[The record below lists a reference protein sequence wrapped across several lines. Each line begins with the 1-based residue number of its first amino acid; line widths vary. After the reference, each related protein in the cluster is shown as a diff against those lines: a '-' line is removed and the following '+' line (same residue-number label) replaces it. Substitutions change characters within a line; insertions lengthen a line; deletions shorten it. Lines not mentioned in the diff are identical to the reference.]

1 MRSLIKE
8 ILSYV
13 QKNLTRSAHTLSQT
27 AQAQRSLRGER
38 TLILW
43 RCGALLSVLL
53 SLCLWRSV
61 ALALP
66 FKIDTPLY
74 GARVW
79 IDGVLRGHTPLAEL
93 ELSAGLHVL
102 ELRWG
107 GGRVRRL
114 LWVSPTSRGVTLD
127 SLYAERAPVEGD
139 DEGEVAGEVND
150 EGVALGDQGAPLTEL
165 MISAELTLNDA
176 LGSSATQAWALKH
189 PLVARRLYLEM
200 EGVNVSLLH
209 DPEAPDALGS
219 LRYAGLTQDQQHELY
234 ARRLS
239 LRYSHGGLSA
249 ELGRGPLGLLP
260 RLRAPLPLMSA
271 PDHLTLGEGSGD
283 HPLLYADRATLS
295 QRSGLWGVTLEAGRL
310 TTWSAE
316 AVRQAEGS
324 ALPYTGRLTLE
335 VGDEEL
341 AHANVSVY
349 GLSRLSA
356 TSTGAPHE
364 LDRWGATLKLELQRA
379 PESIDHLAL
388 GVASAERDL
397 LALLASGALELL
409 GVMVRGE
416 AELLK
421 AHPLHQARAPWSL
434 WPDSFEGDRARVSL
448 STEHIRWIEVKLASQ
463 GGGLPSWLPPRLTS
477 QTDDYSGLS
486 YARYISYP
494 LHVFGPAYTQLSGTS
509 RWRISLGGGELESSL
524 TSALWASSPQ
534 AVEVTDPLTARLGV
548 SWRSMDRGLI
558 SVSVDRGP
566 LGSWGV
572 EGVAR
577 LVFDVIGVGLRCDRP
592 SALGLIPV
600 RGLVSCGVDV
610 SLLRDVQFRDAE

>member
-13 QKNLTRSAHTLSQT
+13 QKNLTFSTSHLSQK
-27 AQAQRSLRGER
+27 ALARWSLRGEL

-43 RCGALLSVLL
+43 LYGAMLSFLL
-53 SLCLWRSV
+53 SLVLCPSV

-127 SLYAERAPVEGD
+127 SLYAERASVEVD
-139 DEGEVAGEVND
+139 DEDEEADAMND
-150 EGVALGDQGAPLTEL
+150 EGVALGEERPALTEL
-165 MISAELTLNDA
+165 MFSAELTLTDA
-176 LGSSATQAWALKH
+176 LGSSASQVWSLQH

-209 DPEAPDALGS
+209 DPEAPDAMS
-219 LRYAGLTQDQQHELY
+219 ALRYAGLTQDQQHELY

-239 LRYSHGGLSA
+239 LRYTQGSMSA
-249 ELGRGPLGLLP
+249 ELGRGPLTLLP
-260 RLRAPLPLMSA
+260 RLRAPLPLMDA
-271 PDHLTLGEGSGD
+271 PDHLVLGEGSGH
-283 HPLLYADRATLS
+283 HPLLYADRARLA
-295 QRSGLWGVTLEAGRL
+295 QRGPLWGVSLEAGRL

-316 AVRQAEGS
+316 AVRSES
-324 ALPYTGRLTLE
+324 SHLLPYASQLRFE
-335 VGDEEL
+335 FGDEGKAEVNASL
-341 AHANVSVY
+341 YA
-349 GLSRLSA
+349 LSRLSA
-356 TSTGAPHE
+356 HARAEPHD
-364 LDRWGATLKLELQRA
+364 LDRWGATITLEVQGP
-379 PESIDHLAL
+379 PESINHLML
-388 GVASAERDL
+388 GVASAERSL
-397 LALLASGALELL
+397 LSLLASGALELF
-409 GVMVRGE
+409 GVMVSGS

-421 AHPLHQARAPWSL
+421 AHPLHQARAPWAL
-434 WPDSFEGDRARVSL
+434 WPDAFDQDRARVSL
-448 STEHIRWIEVKLASQ
+448 STEHIRWIEVKLESQ
-463 GGGLPSWLPPRLTS
+463 GGGVPTWLTDRLPAQSS
-477 QTDDYSGLS
+477 DYSGLY

-494 LHVFGPAYTQLSGTS
+494 LHFFGPAYTRLSGTS

-524 TSALWASSPQ
+524 TSALWAGSRQ
-534 AVEVTDPLTARLGV
+534 AVQVTDPLTARLGI
-548 SWRSMDRGLI
+548 SWRSMDRGLV
-558 SVSVDRGP
+558 SASVDRGP
-566 LGSWGV
+566 LGSWGLEV
-572 EGVAR
+572 VAR

-600 RGLVSCGVDV
+600 QGLVSCGVDV
-610 SLLRDVQFRDAE
+610 SLLRDVQFNDLK